1 MALDQNAIFTAAK
14 GYVFTGPV
22 GTAVRP
28 TPTQIKAFTEGTGL
42 GATWTDLG
50 HTDREDLP
58 EFGFDGGD
66 TETRGTWRAAALREV
81 ITEVAVDYVVVT
93 LSQFDDE
100 GLSLY
105 YGTDN
110 GSETKG
116 EFSVMDSTTATTE
129 RAFTIIIED
138 GPYKIGFWAPRVS
151 VRRDDSIE
159 MAVDEFSKMPIRAT
173 FLKRDGVD
181 TNGDAYPLFSWINDD
196 ILNPDAV

>member
-14 GYVFTGPV
+14 GFVYTGPV
-22 GTAVRP
+22 ATAVKP
-28 TPTQIKAFTEGTGL
+28 TPTQIAAFDEGTGL

-105 YGTDN
+105 YGVEN
-110 GSETKG
+110 GSDVKG
-116 EFSVMDSTTATTE
+116 EFSVMNSATATLE
-129 RAFTIIIED
+129 RAFCIIIED
-138 GPYKIGFWAPRVS
+138 GPYKIGFYAPRVS

-159 MAVDEFSKMPIRAT
+159 MAVDEFSKMPIRAS
-173 FLKRDGVD
+173 FLKRDGAD
-181 TNGDAYPLFSWINDD
+181 IGGDPYPLFTWINDD
-196 ILNPDAV
+196 ILNPDA